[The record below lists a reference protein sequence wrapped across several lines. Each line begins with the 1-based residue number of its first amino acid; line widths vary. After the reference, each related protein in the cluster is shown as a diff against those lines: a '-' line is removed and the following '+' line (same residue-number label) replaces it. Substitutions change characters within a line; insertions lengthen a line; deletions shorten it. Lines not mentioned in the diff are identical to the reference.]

1 MRTVR
6 IVAMALAFLTA
17 MATPVWAGGDAG
29 RGEKVFK
36 KCKACHQ
43 VGAGAKSRVGPELN
57 GVIGRRIAGAPSFK
71 YSKAFKAENA
81 KGLIWNIETL
91 DAFLKKPRKFIRKNK
106 MAFPGLKK
114 QKHRDD
120 VIAYLQK
127 FNN

>member
-17 MATPVWAGGDAG
+17 MATPVLAGGDAG